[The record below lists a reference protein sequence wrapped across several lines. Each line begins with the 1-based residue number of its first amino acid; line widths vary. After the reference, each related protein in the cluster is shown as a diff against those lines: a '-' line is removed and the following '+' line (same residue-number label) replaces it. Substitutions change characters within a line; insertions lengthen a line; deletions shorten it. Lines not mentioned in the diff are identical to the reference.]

1 MIRPPLGER
10 GRDTK
15 APIVLNLD
23 DRTYEDL
30 VAEALHMLPRYAPGW
45 TNHNPSDPGITLVE
59 LLAYVAEQLM
69 YRLNR
74 VTKATKIRFAQ
85 LLCGAEEFALGPMV
99 CGKGTWAELSTAEL
113 DEELRQI
120 VRRLR
125 RPERAV
131 TAGDY
136 EYFARQATGHNSAG
150 VRVVRARPFVR
161 RNLRVSD
168 DVRRDDDAPGHVS
181 IVVVPSQEAPRE
193 SVATLVSQVRDYLE
207 PRRLLATRLHVVE
220 PFFLWIRITATLHMR
235 SGAGE
240 GLRSQAPVN
249 ALESLRE
256 YFTPS
261 PGGGPLKE
269 GWPFGR
275 ALYLS
280 EVYERLERVE
290 GVDYVDDVDV
300 LNVSTREEGLD
311 ERARVGIKVGRS
323 IVGLDSWLGVTPEHG
338 RGRVLVDG
346 TGRLVGIGVKPYE
359 LIRIASRVEDF
370 SVGAEMAGGPGR
382 RPGGEP

>member
-1 MIRPPLGER
+1 
-10 GRDTK
+10 
-15 APIVLNLD
+15 VLNLD

-59 LLAYVAEQLM
+59 LLAYVAEQLI

-74 VTKATKIRFAQ
+74 VTRETKIRFVQ
-85 LLCGAEEFALGPMV
+85 LLCGAERFAVGPMTGGRV
-99 CGKGTWAELSTAEL
+99 SWAELSTAEL

-131 TAGDY
+131 TADDY
-136 EYFARQATGHNSAG
+136 EYFARQATEHDSAG
-150 VRVVRARPFVR
+150 VRVVRASPFVR
-161 RNLRVSD
+161 RNLRAAD
-168 DVRRDDDAPGHVS
+168 DVRRDEDAPGHVS
-181 IVVVPSQEAPRE
+181 IVVVPSEEAPPE
-193 SVATLVSQVRDYLE
+193 SVAAIVTQVREYLE

-220 PFFLWIRITATLHMR
+220 PFFLWIRVTATLHMR
-235 SGAGE
+235 PGAGE
-240 GLRSQAPVN
+240 DLRSQAPVN
-249 ALESLRE
+249 ALERLRA
-256 YFTPS
+256 YFTPLQ
-261 PGGGPLKE
+261 GGGPLE
-269 GWPFGR
+269 AGWPFGR

-300 LNVSTREEGLD
+300 LGVSMREEGFD
-311 ERARVGIKVGRS
+311 ERTRVGVKVGRS
-323 IVGLDSWLGVTPEHG
+323 IVGLDSRLGVSPEQG
-338 RGRVLVDG
+338 RDRVLVDG
-346 TGRLVGIGVKPYE
+346 TGRLVGIAIKPYE

-370 SVGAEMAGGPGR
+370 SVGAELDGGPR
-382 RPGGEP
+382 RRAGGEP